1 MFSILV
7 SDKVS
12 RSVSQE
18 KRTGHESYFM
28 KSLKDSRRPEST
40 VTSEMAMVS
49 PPGIIKASH
58 RDSCCFIR
66 IVWVSHTLI
75 LVVVSK
81 TSSKPPTTCKLPVTN
96 AATFSPPLLRPAIAR
111 TAATAS
117 SIVRTT

>member
-40 VTSEMAMVS
+40 VTSEMAMDRW
-49 PPGIIKASH
+49 SH
-58 RDSCCFIR
+58 
-66 IVWVSHTLI
+66 
-75 LVVVSK
+75 
-81 TSSKPPTTCKLPVTN
+81 
-96 AATFSPPLLRPAIAR
+96 LRG
-111 TAATAS
+111 
-117 SIVRTT
+117 